1 MTNRDHRVCAALIP
15 GLARR
20 YVVRVDGGHTNS
32 TVLSITRTRLLVHV
46 VAAADLDDQHEV
58 WQGALGMGNTGER
71 GDG

>member
-1 MTNRDHRVCAALIP
+1 
-15 GLARR
+15 
-20 YVVRVDGGHTNS
+20 VVRVDGGHTNS